1 MKYETLDAI
10 VVTTPDKRESLRLSL
25 TESQAGHRALVWS
38 FPFGKTTSFEAAHD
52 SDKAS
57 SINLAM
63 TTMLGD
69 DGSML
74 DDLDTFTNHHC
85 NWDA

>member
-25 TESQAGHRALVWS
+25 TESVAGHRALVWS

-52 SDKAS
+52 PEKAS
-57 SINLAM
+57 AVNYAM
-63 TTMLGD
+63 ASMLGD

-74 DDLDTFTNHHC
+74 EDLDTFTNHHC
-85 NWDA
+85 N

>member
-1 MKYETLDAI
+1 MRYETLDAI
-10 VVTTPDKRESLRLSL
+10 VVTTPDKRESLRLAL
-25 TESQAGHRALVWS
+25 TESAAGHRALVWS

-52 SDKAS
+52 SNKAA

-63 TTMLGD
+63 STLMGD

-74 DDLDTFTNHHC
+74 DDLDTFTDHHC
-85 NWDA
+85 N